1 MNGIGVS
8 PGISIGK
15 ARLIKYSRDNIKKVH
30 LESETDILGEIERYE
45 RAVQQSVLDIENL
58 LNNGNDQLRAEE
70 MEILATQIEFLNDP
84 QLKEDVTIK
93 IRESHQPVSLALTE
107 VIDGL
112 IEMFEQM
119 DDEYLRTKADDFK
132 DIGKRILMHL
142 AGEPVANQFK
152 DIKEPVI
159 LIADD
164 FSPSE
169 TISMNL
175 KLIIGFATRQG
186 GKTSHTAIIA
196 YTKGIPAVVACGESL
211 NAIRDNDLL
220 ILDGKNGLIL
230 INPDEATHTHYTL
243 LQQEYHQHLEWLKSL
258 KDMPAVTTD
267 GHKISLKAN
276 ISRVEE
282 MTEMVE
288 NGGEGVGLLRTE
300 LLFMERD
307 SFPTEEEQYEFYL
320 QIARKS
326 MQMPVIIRTI
336 DIGGDKSLP
345 YFNLPAE
352 SNPFLGYRAI
362 RICLDQPELFK
373 TQLRAILR
381 ASAFGNLK
389 IMFPMIS
396 SLQELRE
403 AKAIL
408 REIKEQLTMEQIP
421 FDENIQTGIM
431 IEVPSAALIAN
442 ILAREVDFFSIGT
455 NDLCQYTLAVDRLN
469 EKVAHLYDPYHPAVL
484 RLIHQVIQQARQQ
497 QIEVSLC
504 GELASDPQ
512 ATLLL
517 MGFGLTSFSMTAA
530 SIPQIKNIILNNSYE
545 KASEVAQRVLQM
557 EDSQQIITYL
567 QHINQ

>member
-1 MNGIGVS
+1 MS
-8 PGISIGK
+8 
-15 ARLIKYSRDNIKKVH
+15 
-30 LESETDILGEIERYE
+30 
-45 RAVQQSVLDIENL
+45 
-58 LNNGNDQLRAEE
+58 AE
-70 MEILATQIEFLNDP
+70 
-84 QLKEDVTIK
+84 
-93 IRESHQPVSLALTE
+93 
-107 VIDGL
+107 
-112 IEMFEQM
+112 
-119 DDEYLRTKADDFK
+119 
-132 DIGKRILMHL
+132 
-142 AGEPVANQFK
+142 
-152 DIKEPVI
+152 
-159 LIADD
+159 
-164 FSPSE
+164 
-169 TISMNL
+169 
-175 KLIIGFATRQG
+175 
-186 GKTSHTAIIA
+186 
-196 YTKGIPAVVACGESL
+196 
-211 NAIRDNDLL
+211 
-220 ILDGKNGLIL
+220 
-230 INPDEATHTHYTL
+230 
-243 LQQEYHQHLEWLKSL
+243 
-258 KDMPAVTTD
+258 TTD

-282 MTEMVE
+282 MIDMVE

-362 RICLDQPELFK
+362 RICLDHPELLR

-408 REIKEQLTMEQIP
+408 QEAKEQLTLEQIP

-431 IEVPSAALIAN
+431 IEVPSAALIAD

-455 NDLCQYTLAVDRLN
+455 NDLCQYTLAVDRMN
-469 EKVAHLYDPYHPAVL
+469 EQVAHLYNPYHPAVL
-484 RLIHQVIQQARQQ
+484 RLIHQVIQQAQQQ

-517 MGFGLTSFSMTAA
+517 MGLGLTSFSMTAA
-530 SIPQIKNIILNNSYE
+530 SIPQIKNIIVNNSHE
-545 KASEVAQRVLQM
+545 KACLVARQVLCM

-567 QHINQ
+567 QQINQ

>member
-1 MNGIGVS
+1 
-8 PGISIGK
+8 
-15 ARLIKYSRDNIKKVH
+15 
-30 LESETDILGEIERYE
+30 
-45 RAVQQSVLDIENL
+45 
-58 LNNGNDQLRAEE
+58 
-70 MEILATQIEFLNDP
+70 QIEFLNDP
-84 QLKEDVTIK
+84 QLKEDVTSK
-93 IRESHQPVSLALTE
+93 IRESHQPVALAFTE

-112 IEMFEQM
+112 IELFEQM
-119 DDEYLRTKADDFK
+119 DDEYMRTKADDFK

-142 AGEPVANQFK
+142 AGEPVGDQLK
-152 DIKEPVI
+152 DLKEPAI

-175 KLIIGFATRQG
+175 ELIIGFATRQG

-196 YTKGIPAVVACGESL
+196 KTKGIPAVVACGESL
-211 NAIRDNDLL
+211 NDIHDNDLL
-220 ILDGKNGLIL
+220 ILDGRNGLIL
-230 INPDEATHTHYTL
+230 INPDEATLTHYTL
-243 LQQEYHQHLEWLKSL
+243 LQQEYHQHSEWLKSL
-258 KDMPAVTTD
+258 KDMSAETTD

-282 MTEMVE
+282 MIDMVE

-362 RICLDQPELFK
+362 RICLDHPELLR

-408 REIKEQLTMEQIP
+408 QEAKEQLTLEQIP

-431 IEVPSAALIAN
+431 IEVPSAALIAD

-455 NDLCQYTLAVDRLN
+455 NDLCQYTLAVDRMN
-469 EKVAHLYDPYHPAVL
+469 EQVAHLYNPYHPAVL
-484 RLIHQVIQQARQQ
+484 RLIHQVIQQAQQQ

-517 MGFGLTSFSMTAA
+517 MGLGLTSFSMTAA
-530 SIPQIKNIILNNSYE
+530 SIPQIKNIIVNNSHE
-545 KASEVAQRVLQM
+545 KACLVARQVLCM

-567 QHINQ
+567 QQINQ